1 MNTTSNRRQRAPS
14 GSGTEFLSADGPSVN
29 RREPELE
36 RFKRRLLRELLNQ
49 NTNPELTAPLRRAA
63 NEAAALAW
71 LTPYPLLVFPAL
83 LEEKVQRARQQNL
96 RQARIRQR
104 SRKLLPAVEI

>member
-1 MNTTSNRRQRAPS
+1 VDRQQ
-14 GSGTEFLSADGPSVN
+14 
-29 RREPELE
+29 EPELE

-83 LEEKVQRARQQNL
+83 LEEKVQRAQQHSL
-96 RQARIRQR
+96 RQARIRRR
-104 SRKLLPAVEI
+104 SRKLLPGAVNPEVVGGSAGFSPLRRLDGIDAEIP